1 MCGIA
6 GVVSPALGKK
16 VNTDIV
22 SKISYF
28 MKHRGPDGQGLWVND
43 QSSVSLAHRRLAI
56 VDLSDSGAQPMSDS
70 SGRIHVTF
78 NGEIYNYKELR
89 LSLESGGHQFQS
101 ECDTEV
107 LLYLYKEYGRGMV
120 EFLDGDFA
128 FAIWDSERKCLFAAR
143 DRMGVK
149 PFYYAEKDGMFYFS
163 SELSALVK
171 SKAVE
176 LKLNKTAV
184 FHYLSYL
191 VAPPPLTLV
200 EGVWKL
206 PAASWIEVQQ
216 GENDLRISSGKYWRP
231 LADQEFDSI
240 EEANQSLSELL
251 NNSIE
256 KRLQSDVP
264 VGVLFSGGVD
274 STLNTVLFNQ
284 KINPRRVRT
293 YNVCC
298 IDDPK
303 SVAESKLAKR
313 LSLKFNTEHFEKVIT
328 ESQMIA
334 SIDAIVDAQ
343 DEPISDPVAIPLY
356 HICKFARETGTTVLH
371 AGEGADEMFCG
382 YHNYRRF
389 LKAHDRYWQMLKM
402 LPKSINSFM
411 QLLIKAFALPS
422 ADKICD
428 VLQRACA
435 GEELF
440 LSSAIAFYD
449 SEREKILSKTFS
461 KKMAGLRSMDSVKA
475 LYDELYITC
484 PNATQ
489 LQKMTFIESQV
500 RLPELLLM
508 RADKMSMAHGVEV
521 RVPFLDRNLVDF
533 AIHSPDAYKL
543 HKGVSKWP
551 LKQMVAPFL
560 GQSETYATKRGFGAP
575 IVRWMNGA
583 LGRRLAD
590 LLIENRE
597 QWGEIFNVDAL
608 LQRIQKGQK
617 RVNEGFQMW
626 VILNLILWVKNLEEV

>member
-6 GVVSPALGKK
+6 GAVSPANEEKISP
-16 VNTDIV
+16 DQV
-22 SKISYF
+22 SRISYF
-28 MKHRGPDGQGLWVND
+28 LRHRGPDGHGLWVD
-43 QSSVSLAHRRLAI
+43 EQESVSLAHRRLAI
-56 VDLSDSGAQPMSDS
+56 VDLSDSGSQPMTDL

-78 NGEIYNYKELR
+78 NGEIYNYKNLR
-89 LSLESGGHQFQS
+89 ASLEADGYQFKS

-107 LLYLYKEYGRGMV
+107 LLYLYKKYQRDMV
-120 EFLDGDFA
+120 NFLDGDFA
-128 FAIWDSERKCLFAAR
+128 FAIWDSDRKRLFAAR

-149 PFYYAEKDGMFYFS
+149 PFYYTQQNGIFYFS

-171 SKAVE
+171 SKTVE
-176 LKLNKTAV
+176 LKLNETAV

-191 VAPPPLTLV
+191 VAPPPLTLI
-200 EGVWKL
+200 EGVCKL
-206 PAASWIEVQQ
+206 PAATWIEVQQ
-216 GENDLRISSGKYWRP
+216 RQNDLKISSESYWRP
-231 LADQEFDSI
+231 ISEQRFSSI
-240 EEANQSLSELL
+240 EESNHLLSDLL
-251 NNSIE
+251 NTSIE

-284 KINPRRVRT
+284 KIHPKRVRT

-313 LSLKFNTEHFEKVIT
+313 LAQEFGTEHFEEFIN
-328 ESQMIA
+328 EGQMID

-356 HICKFARETGTTVLH
+356 HICRFARETGTTVLH
-371 AGEGADEMFCG
+371 AGEGADEMFSG

-389 LKAHDRYWQMLKM
+389 LRAHERYWPILKL
-402 LPKSINSFM
+402 LPSSINSFM
-411 QLLIKAFALPS
+411 QFLIKAFALPS

-428 VLQRACA
+428 VLQRARK

-449 SEREKILSKTFS
+449 SEREKILSKNFL
-461 KKMAGLRSMDSVKA
+461 KKMAGSRAMDSVKP
-475 LYDELYITC
+475 LYDEILSSY

-489 LQKMTFIESQV
+489 LQKMTCIESQL

-533 AIHSPDAYKL
+533 AMSSPDRYKL
-543 HKGVSKWP
+543 HNGISKWP
-551 LKQMVAPFL
+551 LKQMVAPYL
-560 GQSETYATKRGFGAP
+560 GETETYATKRGFGAP
-575 IVRWMNGA
+575 IVRWMNGK
-583 LGRRLAD
+583 LGQRLAD
-590 LLIENRE
+590 LLTENRE
-597 QWGEIFNVDAL
+597 KWGTIFDIDAL
-608 LQRIQKGQK
+608 LRRIEKGQT

-626 VILNLILWVKNLEEV
+626 VVFNLVLWVKNLEEV